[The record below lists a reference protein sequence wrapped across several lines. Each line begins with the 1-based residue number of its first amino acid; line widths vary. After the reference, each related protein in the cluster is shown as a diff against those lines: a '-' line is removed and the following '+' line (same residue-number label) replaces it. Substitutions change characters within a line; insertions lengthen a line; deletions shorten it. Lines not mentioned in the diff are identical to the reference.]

1 MNTPPDSGALPQLQ
15 QAELDAETLA
25 RLVSDIQALTEVDE
39 VLLKGGSTA
48 IASTQRLSLADAV
61 EALQRGQTQGVQ
73 VRYRYQGGRWWDTLL
88 RSPQGIRLVR
98 IGHDVDAVGLG

>member
-1 MNTPPDSGALPQLQ
+1 MSSPPDPGALPSLQ
-15 QAELDAETLA
+15 EAILDTEMLA
-25 RLVSDIQALTEVDE
+25 RLLSDIEGLTQVDE

-48 IASTQRLSLADAV
+48 MASTQRLSLAEAV
-61 EALQRGQTQGVQ
+61 GVLQRGQAQGVQ
-73 VRYRYQGGRWWDTLL
+73 VRYRYQGGCWWDTLL